1 MDEGRGVRRRA
12 DAYYLA
18 DASYDV
24 ALSSPTVLAQGF
36 RAYERYQ
43 LSFVTE
49 DGAEFRHTRDVLRSG
64 RTVGVLPIDVERDE
78 VVLIRQFRLT
88 AHLAIGKGDMV
99 ELVAGY
105 IDGGE
110 SPSTAARRECL
121 EEIGVSPHALVEM
134 LSFMP
139 APGATDE
146 YGVLFL
152 ATIDASKVPER
163 AGLASEAEDIRPIRV
178 KIDVALAALAQ
189 GTICN
194 GYLIPALQWLALN
207 RSRLKAIVG
216 EGDHCPT

>member
-1 MDEGRGVRRRA
+1 MDDGRSVRR
-12 DAYYLA
+12 LA
-18 DASYDV
+18 DAHHLADAHADV
-24 ALSSPTVLAQGF
+24 ALSSPTMLAQGF
-36 RAYERYQ
+36 RAYERYR

-49 DGAEFRHTRDVLRSG
+49 DGAEFRHTRDVLRTG
-64 RTVGVLPIDVERDE
+64 RTVGVLPIDLERDE

-88 AHLAIGKGDMV
+88 AHLAVGKGDMV

-105 IDGGE
+105 IDGDE

-121 EEIGVSPHALVEM
+121 EEIGVSPHALVQM

-139 APGATDE
+139 APGAIDE

-207 RSRLKAIVG
+207 RSRLEIVIRDG
-216 EGDHCPT
+216 GH